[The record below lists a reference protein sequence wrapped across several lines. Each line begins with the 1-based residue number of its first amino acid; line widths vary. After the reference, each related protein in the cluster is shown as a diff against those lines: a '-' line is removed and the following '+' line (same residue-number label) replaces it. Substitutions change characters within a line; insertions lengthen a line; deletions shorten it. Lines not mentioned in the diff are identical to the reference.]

1 MIKLKHGADVG
12 DFQGKDTWEGRERER
27 ERERDRKRER
37 ERDLYLIDD
46 LFMSIVVKV
55 YYY

>member
-1 MIKLKHGADVG
+1 MGLMLVIFKVKT
-12 DFQGKDTWEGRERER
+12 FEREERER